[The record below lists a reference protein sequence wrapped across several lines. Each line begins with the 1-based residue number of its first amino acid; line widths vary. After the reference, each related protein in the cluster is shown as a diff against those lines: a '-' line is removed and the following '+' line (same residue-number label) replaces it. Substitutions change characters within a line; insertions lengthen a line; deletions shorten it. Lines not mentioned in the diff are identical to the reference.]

1 MSEDISNSKIKHR
14 QDVRASRST
23 KTIHCLILAFRATKA
38 VLDPDR
44 AQPSWRLWPQI
55 RRLKNTSLAVAPFV
69 SHSKDVSVCRYFCF

>member
-44 AQPSWRLWPQI
+44 AQPS
-55 RRLKNTSLAVAPFV
+55 
-69 SHSKDVSVCRYFCF
+69 